1 MWMIMLTILNI
12 YCQIIYV
19 TFKAEEMLFGSVL
32 LYRLELL
39 LGGVITLVAII
50 LMSYL
55 LGMFNN

>member
-1 MWMIMLTILNI
+1 MLTILNI

-32 LYRLELL
+32 LYCLELL